1 MTYFVIGLCLGMIV
15 MAVISDKA
23 HREELNELR
32 RQIEQDGKNYYNA
45 VARLEDELKTQRNV
59 VKSLNEDN
67 VRLRK
72 RLSKKNETNTGN
84 S

>member
-1 MTYFVIGLCLGMIV
+1 MFVLGLCCGLIV
-15 MAVISDKA
+15 MAIICEKA
-23 HREELNELR
+23 HKKEVEDLR
-32 RQIEQDGKNYYNA
+32 KQIERDSKFHYES
-45 VARLEDELKTQRNV
+45 VAKLEDELKTQRNV

>member
-1 MTYFVIGLCLGMIV
+1 MTYFVIGLCIGMIV
-15 MAVISDKA
+15 MAVIGDRAHKA
-23 HREELNELR
+23 EITELH
-32 RQIEQDGKNYYNA
+32 RQIEQDSKNYYNA
-45 VARLEDELKTQRNV
+45 VNNLENELKTQRNV

>member
-1 MTYFVIGLCLGMIV
+1 MTYFVIGLCLGLCV
-15 MAVISDKA
+15 MAVICDRAHKA
-23 HREELNELR
+23 EITELR

-45 VARLEDELKTQRNV
+45 VNNLENELTTQRNV
-59 VKSLNEDN
+59 VKALNEDN

-72 RLSKKNETNTGN
+72 RLSKKNETNIGN

>member
-1 MTYFVIGLCLGMIV
+1 MTYFVIGLCIGMIV
-15 MAVISDKA
+15 MAVICDKA
-23 HREELNELR
+23 HKAEITELR

-45 VARLEDELKTQRNV
+45 VNDLESELKTQRNV

-72 RLSKKNETNTGN
+72 RLSKNENKID
-84 S
+84 